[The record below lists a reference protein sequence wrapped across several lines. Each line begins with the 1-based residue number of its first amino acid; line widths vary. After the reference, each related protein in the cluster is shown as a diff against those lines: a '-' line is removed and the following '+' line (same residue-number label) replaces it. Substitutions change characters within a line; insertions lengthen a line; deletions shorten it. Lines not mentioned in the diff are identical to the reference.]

1 MELFTQIRT
10 DLEPE
15 TPCRLEALDET
26 EGRLIDVVRQHDN
39 ATEALLI
46 AAAVIVQYFT
56 EKNEKASEGGNG
68 G

>member
-1 MELFTQIRT
+1 MELFAQTRT
-10 DLEPE
+10 DSELEP
-15 TPCRLEALDET
+15 PCRFEALDET
-26 EGRLIDVVRQHDN
+26 EEKLIDIVRHHDN
-39 ATEALLI
+39 ATEAFLI